1 MQLKQKKEMFFF
13 QKPINIGTLIEGKY
27 VDIF

>member
-1 MQLKQKKEMFFF
+1 MQLKQKKNVFF
-13 QKPINIGTLIEGKY
+13 QKPVNIGTLIEGKY